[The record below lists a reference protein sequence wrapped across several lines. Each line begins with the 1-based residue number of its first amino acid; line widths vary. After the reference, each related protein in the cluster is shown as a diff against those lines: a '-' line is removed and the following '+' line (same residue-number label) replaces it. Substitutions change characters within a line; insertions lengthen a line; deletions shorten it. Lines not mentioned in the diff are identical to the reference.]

1 MIMNPYLNPKIIL
14 PFAKQALLDPKRLQ
28 RLDNNQLKR
37 YKDAQFKKIVK
48 YAYTTPLYHK
58 KFKDQNIHPNDI
70 NGIKDITKL
79 PLITRDDFS
88 DNFPDGIIPP
98 NTTPNE
104 YFTICTGGTTTKY
117 CCQSGAKP
125 VCTFTDFSSLL
136 RGSLVSSR
144 SYEFYKISWRKTR
157 IAHIGNF
164 NPYKFD
170 QIYEDNILT
179 PMKRFIS
186 LKNNLSI
193 QASSNTEEIIQQLEQ
208 FQPEVIISY
217 PSIYQDIAYKKRKG
231 LGTSIKPRILF
242 VGGAM
247 LDAYTR
253 NYVEA
258 TFQCPLYNTYASCE
272 SGAEIAYECPEHNWH
287 LHADFFHLEARD
299 LNNNLVGPGE
309 RGRLIITRLWGKGT
323 PIIRYTGMEDWITLN
338 NGDSCPCGQQSPIL
352 GGPVEGR
359 VMSNIILPDRRVYPP
374 SKFLFIT
381 DVLKKL
387 QTFKVT
393 RYQIIQKNINEIDIL
408 LVIDPDEREKSP
420 TFKEL
425 QKHIK
430 KAYQNEIGTQITLNI
445 EEVDGIEDSESGKP
459 APLVVSYVDDACTL
473 NN

>member
-1 MIMNPYLNPKIIL
+1 MNPFLKPKNLFPFVKQIIV
-14 PFAKQALLDPKRLQ
+14 DPKRLE
-28 RLDNNQLKR
+28 RLDKDQLTR
-37 YKDAQFKKIVK
+37 YKDAQFKKIIK
-48 YAYTTPLYHK
+48 YAYTTPVYHEK
-58 KFKDQNIHPNDI
+58 YKAAHIHPNDI
-70 NGIKDITKL
+70 YSIKDISKL

-88 DNFPDGIIPP
+88 NHFPNGILPP
-98 NTTPNE
+98 GNRPKDF
-104 YFTICTGGTTTKY
+104 FTICTGGTTTKY

-144 SYEFYKISWRKTR
+144 SYRFYNINWRKTR

-186 LKNNLSI
+186 LKNNLSL
-193 QASSNTEEIIQQLEQ
+193 QASSNTDEILNHLEV

-231 LGTSIKPRILF
+231 FGTSIKPRVLF

-253 NYVEA
+253 RYVEE

-272 SGAEIAYECPEHNWH
+272 SGAEIAFECPERNWH

-299 LNNNLVGPGE
+299 LEGNLVGPGE
-309 RGRLIITRLWGKGT
+309 RGRLIITRLWGGGT
-323 PIIRYTGMEDWITLN
+323 PIIRYTGMEDWITLSN
-338 NGDSCPCGQQSPIL
+338 DESCNCGQHAPIL

-359 VMSNIILPDRRVYPP
+359 VMSNIVLPDGRVYPP
-374 SKFLFIT
+374 SRFLFIT
-381 DVLKKL
+381 DVLEKL
-387 QTFKVT
+387 NTFKVT
-393 RYQIIQKNINEIDIL
+393 RYQIIQKNQNEIDIL
-408 LVIDPDEREKSP
+408 LVLDSDEKHKSP
-420 TFKEL
+420 SFKTLTE
-425 QKHIK
+425 
-430 KAYQNEIGTQITLNI
+430 QITKVYQKEVGPQVIINI
-445 EEVDGIEDSESGKP
+445 KEVGSIADSETGKP
-459 APLVVSYVDDACTL
+459 APLVISYVDSACALHT
-473 NN
+473 N